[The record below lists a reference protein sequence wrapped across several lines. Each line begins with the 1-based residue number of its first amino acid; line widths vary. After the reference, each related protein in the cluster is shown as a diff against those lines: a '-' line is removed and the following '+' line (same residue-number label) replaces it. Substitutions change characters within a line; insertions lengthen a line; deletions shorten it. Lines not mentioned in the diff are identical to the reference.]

1 MIQQDF
7 QAYPKSPARVSD
19 MPHIAHPDDNGP
31 QPDRGEH
38 DWLDG
43 AFRERSPAEQRARAT
58 QRLAALG
65 EMAGGIAK
73 VNHDKSI
80 SHAKV
85 STSRRNRAQ
94 NSGSG

>member
-43 AFRERSPAEQRARAT
+43 AFRERSPAEQRARHPKARGT
-58 QRLAALG
+58 RGDGRRDCQG
-65 EMAGGIAK
+65 EP
-73 VNHDKSI
+73 
-80 SHAKV
+80 
-85 STSRRNRAQ
+85 
-94 NSGSG
+94 